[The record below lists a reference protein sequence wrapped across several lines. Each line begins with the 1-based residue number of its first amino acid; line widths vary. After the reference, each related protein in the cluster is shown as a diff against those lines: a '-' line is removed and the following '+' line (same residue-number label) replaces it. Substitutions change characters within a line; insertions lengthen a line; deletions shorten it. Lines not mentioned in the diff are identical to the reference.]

1 MAVQGDR
8 TIGGHLHKA
17 QLGISFARAY
27 VIPSEHH
34 VAVPDNEQIVF
45 AEAPDAP
52 PDRGRVNDTRVPLP

>member
-17 QLGISFARAY
+17 MIGTSFARAY
-27 VIPSEHH
+27 VIASEHR

-45 AEAPDAP
+45 AKAPDGPA
-52 PDRGRVNDTRVPLP
+52 DRGRINDTRVTLP